1 MKIKNLL
8 SSDRDRAEFCPV
20 FVKARCVTLATVASG
35 TLRRIARISL
45 VAAAAC
51 MSAAPLGTLAQG
63 VTKTT
68 VLVGQS
74 GPLSGSNKE
83 FGEDIRDGA
92 NAYFKKINDAGGVH
106 GRKIQLLTLDDGNDA
121 KRSGENGRI
130 LIEERGVL
138 ALFGYASATLS
149 MPALPFVEKHR
160 VPFIGPLTGAD
171 PMRKFRPLVYNVRA
185 SYADELEK
193 IVEFYTTTGMSKFA
207 ILHYDDAVGKENLG
221 AVEVALTKRNLKP
234 VAVGAV
240 KRNQTELGEAVGGVV
255 KSAPDVVIATTL
267 YATTANFI
275 KQARKAGSGA
285 QFAST
290 SFVGA
295 SALANELK
303 EQGTGVVV
311 AQVVPPYSKQSIPV
325 VKEYQA
331 AIEKLLGKKDYS
343 FTSLESYIAAKVLV
357 EGIRRAGPN
366 LTRETLI
373 KALDS
378 MQNFDAGGYIVDFS
392 PREHNGSKFVELT
405 AISKAGRFAY

>member
-1 MKIKNLL
+1 MGIKALFGFEEGRVDAG
-8 SSDRDRAEFCPV
+8 SVKQSTPPRA
-20 FVKARCVTLATVASG
+20 LAGA
-35 TLRRIARISL
+35 AAL
-45 VAAAAC
+45 VAAVC
-51 MSAAPLGTLAQG
+51 FTGAAPQALAQG

-68 VLVGQS
+68 ILIGQS

-92 NAYFKKINDAGGVH
+92 NAYFKKINDAGGIH
-106 GRKIQLLTLDDGNDA
+106 GRKIQLITLDDGNDA

-160 VPFIGPLTGAD
+160 LAFVSPLTGAD

-221 AVEVALTKRNLKP
+221 AVEVALTKRGLKP
-234 VAVGAV
+234 VAVGTV
-240 KRNQTELGEAVGGVV
+240 KRNQTELGEAVSGVV
-255 KSAPDVVIATTL
+255 KAAPDVVIATTL
-267 YATTANFI
+267 YRTTADFI
-275 KQARKAGSGA
+275 KASRKMGSGV

-295 SALANELK
+295 SALAAELK

-331 AIEKLLGKKDYS
+331 AIEKHLGKKDYS

-357 EGIRRAGPN
+357 EGVRRAGATP
-366 LTRETLI
+366 TRESLI

-378 MQNFDAGGYIVDFS
+378 LQNFDAGGFTVDFS
-392 PREHNGSKFVELT
+392 SKEHNGSRFVELT
-405 AISKAGRFAY
+405 AIGKAGRFAY